1 MRDARAQI
9 VSTFVRKMLSTFVRK
24 TSQLARRD
32 GRDVIGRQRNGPTKF
47 HSGKIS
53 QVRLTNNTTK
63 NRKFTD
69 YIDGKGKN
77 DGCRALDGAVKHP
90 KNQRRSP
97 GFGQLAQSLR
107 KNRSCLNAACYSNFG
122 AWITSVARMIEV
134 EKGPGR
140 VCVL

>member
-1 MRDARAQI
+1 
-9 VSTFVRKMLSTFVRK
+9 MLSTFVRK

-69 YIDGKGKN
+69 YIDGKGRN
-77 DGCRALDGAVKHP
+77 DGCRALDGAVEHP
-90 KNQRRSP
+90 KTCGGRLDLVKWPNH
-97 GFGQLAQSLR
+97 
-107 KNRSCLNAACYSNFG
+107 G
-122 AWITSVARMIEV
+122 AKIDRA
-134 EKGPGR
+134 
-140 VCVL
+140 